1 VPNDPKSIPDVVQE
15 LWELLKAY
23 AQQETID
30 PLRGLG
36 RYLGFGLVGAALLA
50 LGVFFLAMSA
60 LRVLQEKTGDA
71 FTGWRSALPYLIVV
85 VLVAAIAGIAASRI
99 PKGNP
104 KSSPGKGG
112 RR

>member
-1 VPNDPKSIPDVVQE
+1 MPKPPKSIPDVVQE

-36 RYLGFGLVGAALLA
+36 RYLGYGLGGAALLS
-50 LGVFFLAMSA
+50 LGVFFLGMSA
-60 LRVLQEKTGDA
+60 LRVLQTKTGDA
-71 FTGWRSALPYLIVV
+71 FTGWRSALPYLIVLV
-85 VLVAAIAGIAASRI
+85 VIGAVAILAASRI

-104 KSSPGKGG
+104 KTANAQKA
-112 RR
+112 RQ